1 MTDRRSL
8 VNISRQLFNRPA
20 FVTEH
25 WASVILSAARSELNI
40 DLITTTEGQRID
52 RFGMKSLADAAREA
66 VDAKPMN
73 EERDY
78 QINTVLSGIAVIE
91 VSGTLTKSWGLD
103 PYSGFTG
110 YDGIKA
116 KLIAA
121 YEDDTIDAIMLDID
135 SPGGAVAGCFDLVDL
150 IYALREE
157 GEKPIAAIANEQAC
171 SAAYAIMS
179 AATPGLRFVP
189 RTGEVGSIGVLMMH
203 TDVQQALQQEG
214 VKVTIFRAGK
224 HKAEGNPYET
234 MSQDTVDRI
243 QAELDEMRDLFIN
256 TVARNLATPERDVDA
271 MKKIVRETEGLT
283 YIGSHARALGLVD
296 AVGSEDQLWTQLQ
309 KVIEQQRSITA

>member
-1 MTDRRSL
+1 MSDRRQL
-8 VNISRQLFNRPA
+8 VNVSRQLFNRA
-20 FVTEH
+20 VFVTED
-25 WASVILSAARSELNI
+25 WASVLLSAARSELNI
-40 DLITTTEGQRID
+40 DLITTTEGARID
-52 RFGMKSLADAAREA
+52 RMGMDRIASGARHA
-66 VDAKPMN
+66 VDTKPDSQ
-73 EERDY
+73 RSDY
-78 QINTVLSGIAVIE
+78 SVNTVINGVAVIE

-116 KLIAA
+116 KLVDAF
-121 YEDDTIDAIMLDID
+121 DDDSIEAILLDID

-150 IYALREE
+150 IYALRSE
-157 GEKPIAAIANEQAC
+157 GTKPIAAIANEQAC

-179 AATPGLRFVP
+179 AATPGLRWTP

-234 MSQDTVDRI
+234 MSQETVERI
-243 QAELDEMRDLFIN
+243 QAELDDMRDIFIN
-256 TVARNLATPERDVDA
+256 TVARNLTVEGGDVDA
-271 MKKIVRETEGLT
+271 MKKTIRETEGLT
-283 YIGSHARALGLVD
+283 YIGTNARANGLVD
-296 AVGSEDQLWTQLQ
+296 AVGSEDQLWAQLQ
-309 KVIEQQRSITA
+309 TVLEQQRSSTD

>member
-1 MTDRRSL
+1 MTERRQL
-8 VNISRQLFNRPA
+8 VNVSRQLFNRA
-20 FVTEH
+20 VFVTED
-25 WASVILSAARSELNI
+25 WASVLLSAARSELNV
-40 DLITTTEGQRID
+40 DLITTTEGVRID
-52 RFGMKSLADAAREA
+52 RMAMDEIARAARGA
-66 VDAKPMN
+66 VDAKPT
-73 EERDY
+73 EAERAY
-78 QINTVLSGIAVIE
+78 QINTIIDGIAIIE
-91 VSGTLTKSWGLD
+91 VSGTLTKTWGLD

-116 KLIAA
+116 KLISA
-121 YEDDTIDAIMLDID
+121 YEDDSVRAIMLDID

-150 IYALREE
+150 IYALRED
-157 GEKPIAAIANEQAC
+157 GAKPIAAIANEQAC

-234 MSQDTVDRI
+234 MSTETVSRI
-243 QAELDEMRDLFIN
+243 QAELEEMRDLFIN
-256 TVARNLATPERDVDA
+256 TVARNLTSAGGNVDD

-283 YIGSHARALGLVD
+283 YIGTHARAIGLVD
-296 AVGSEDQLWTQLQ
+296 AVGSEDQLWAQLQ
-309 KVIEQQRSITA
+309 TVIEQPRSITG